1 MCLIC
6 LEFEKE
12 SRRTMTIKEA
22 RKNFLEI
29 SLSLDEKHRQEVLDM
44 LDRLEEEELMNDYY
58 DWLFL
63 DEAESD

>member
-22 RKNFLEI
+22 RRNFLEI
-29 SLSLDEKHRQEVLDM
+29 SSSLEEDHRQEVLDM
-44 LDRLEEEELMNDYY
+44 LDRFEEEELMKDYY

-63 DEAESD
+63 DEAGSD

>member
-12 SRRTMTIKEA
+12 NRRTMTIKEA
-22 RKNFLEI
+22 RRNFLEI
-29 SLSLDEKHRQEVLDM
+29 SSSLDEDHRQEVLDM
-44 LDRLEEEELMNDYY
+44 LDRFEEEELMNDYY

-63 DEAESD
+63 DEAGSD

>member
-22 RKNFLEI
+22 RRNFSEI
-29 SLSLDEKHRQEVLDM
+29 SLSLDKDHRQEVLDM
-44 LDRLEEEELMNDYY
+44 LDRIEEEELMNDYY

-63 DEAESD
+63 DEAGSD

>member
-22 RKNFLEI
+22 RRNFLEI
-29 SLSLDEKHRQEVLDM
+29 SSSLDEDHRQEVLDM
-44 LDRLEEEELMNDYY
+44 LDRFEEEELMKDYY

-63 DEAESD
+63 DEAGSD

>member
-63 DEAESD
+63 DEAGSD

>member
-22 RKNFLEI
+22 RRNFLEI
-29 SLSLDEKHRQEVLDM
+29 SSSLEEDHRQEVLDM
-44 LDRLEEEELMNDYY
+44 LDRFEEEELMKDYY

-63 DEAESD
+63 DEGGSD

>member
-12 SRRTMTIKEA
+12 NRRTMTIKEA
-22 RKNFLEI
+22 RRNFLEI
-29 SLSLDEKHRQEVLDM
+29 SSSLDEDHRQEVLDM
-44 LDRLEEEELMNDYY
+44 LDRFEEEELMKDYY

-63 DEAESD
+63 DEAGSD

>member
-29 SLSLDEKHRQEVLDM
+29 SLSLDEDHRQEVLDM
-44 LDRLEEEELMNDYY
+44 LDRLEEEELMDDYY

-63 DEAESD
+63 DEAGSD